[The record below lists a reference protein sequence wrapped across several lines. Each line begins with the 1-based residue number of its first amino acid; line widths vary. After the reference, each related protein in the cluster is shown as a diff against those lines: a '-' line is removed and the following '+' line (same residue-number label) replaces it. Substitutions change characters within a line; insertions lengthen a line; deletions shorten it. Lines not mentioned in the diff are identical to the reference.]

1 MFSNSLTFSNFDD
14 LHDFLF
20 EDLSA
25 VVVDFLYSAEKID
38 DKFEEIF
45 CLFIDDHFVEESVPA
60 VFLYAYF

>member
-25 VVVDFLYSAEKID
+25 IVVDFLYSAEKID
-38 DKFEEIF
+38 DKFEEI
-45 CLFIDDHFVEESVPA
+45 LRLLIDDHFVEESMPA
-60 VFLYAYF
+60 IFLYAYF